1 MEKKYFKK
9 PLESLG
15 YSFVDEKMVS
25 ADYLKLRNEAFSYPF
40 ELRNLSEE
48 EIIRLERNNNF
59 CPQWSDFFVG
69 PDFDVS
75 LVRNCT
81 FYGLIRMGNLQRF
94 FLSYSDLS
102 LPVGLYSSRIINC
115 DFGDNVVIDQVAY
128 MANYVVGNEVML
140 VNINELVTSE
150 TARFGNGILKGDEEE
165 DKRIWLELC
174 NENQGRK
181 ILPFDGMLPGDA
193 YLWTRNRHDL
203 ALQDAYKKLTDNAF
217 DRKNGLFGR
226 IGNHTIIKNTRSIK
240 DALIGSNAYI
250 KGANKIKNV
259 TIHSGP
265 EGHTQ
270 IGEGC
275 EIVNGIVGFGCRIFY
290 GVKAVR
296 FILGDH
302 AQLKYGA
309 RLINSYLGFNSTIS
323 CCEVLN
329 ALIFPNHEQHH
340 NNSFLCSA
348 LLMGQSN
355 LAAGATIGSNHNSR
369 AADGELEI
377 GRGFWPGLC
386 VSIKHPSKFSSYC
399 ILVKGDYPAEL
410 NIQLPFSLVSND
422 LHNNELRIL
431 PAYWFLHNQYALE
444 RNAWKYGQR
453 NKRTATI
460 QAIDFDYLAPD
471 TVAELFFGKLIL
483 SEIIMNT
490 LLDKRLISIEKIIDG
505 SFSFEEIT
513 AKIESELSFYLPQAE
528 NGKRPVRILKINEAH
543 KAYTNAIIFY
553 GARALFHI
561 LQKAQIDGRLMEIC
575 AVLPTYDFEKYKWL
589 NIGGQLIREVSVQD
603 LYDRLKRNEI
613 QSWEEVHQFYVEE
626 GNKYA
631 GLKEQ
636 DALLALS
643 EVTATSF
650 KRWNIA
656 FLVDILGQFKDI
668 IEIFQTQFI
677 RSRKKDFDNPFRLMM
692 YENEQEMEA
701 VLGSIEKDSF
711 IKNKMLEWDHLK
723 QQVALLVDELN
734 NQSRAI

>member
-1 MEKKYFKK
+1 MEKKYFIK
-9 PLESLG
+9 PLEFLG
-15 YSFVDEKMVS
+15 YTFRDEKMTPS
-25 ADYLKLRNEAFSYPF
+25 EQLKLRNEAFSYPY
-40 ELRNLSEE
+40 ELRNLSVD
-48 EIIRLERNNNF
+48 EIMILERNNNF
-59 CPQWSDFFVG
+59 CPKWSDVYVG

-75 LVRNCT
+75 LVRHCT
-81 FYGLIRMGNLQRF
+81 FYGLIRIGNLQKL
-94 FLSYSDLS
+94 FLSFSDLS
-102 LPVGLYSSRIINC
+102 LPVGLYNSKVINC

-128 MANYVVGNEVML
+128 IANYVIGNEVIL
-140 VNINELVTSE
+140 FNINELVTSE
-150 TARFGNGILKGDEEE
+150 TARFGNGILRDEEEE

-181 ILPFDGMLPGDA
+181 ILPYDGMLPGDA
-193 YLWTRNRHDL
+193 YLWTRNRHDV
-203 ALQDAYKKLTDNAF
+203 ALQEAFIKLTDHAF
-217 DRKNGLFGR
+217 DKKNGIFGR
-226 IGNHTIIKNTRSIK
+226 IGNHTVIKNTRSIK

-259 TIHSGP
+259 TIHSGM

-422 LHNNELRIL
+422 LQNNELRIL
-431 PAYWFLHNQYALE
+431 PAYWFIYNQYALE
-444 RNAWKYGQR
+444 RNAWKYGKR

-460 QAIDFDYLAPD
+460 QAIDYDYLAPD
-471 TVAELFFGKLIL
+471 TVAELFNGKLML
-483 SEIIMNT
+483 WEIMMNSPIS
-490 LLDKRLISIEKIIDG
+490 KRLIPLEKIMDG
-505 SFSFEEIT
+505 KFRYDEIR
-513 AKIESELSFYLPQAE
+513 AIIGSEPAFYLPQAE
-528 NGKRPVRILKINEAH
+528 NGKRSVRILKINEAYQ
-543 KAYTNAIIFY
+543 AYTNAIIFY

-561 LQKAQIDGRLMEIC
+561 LQKAQKEDRLLEIC
-575 AVLPTYDFEKYKWL
+575 AALPTYDFEKYKWL
-589 NIGGQLIREVSVQD
+589 NIGGQLIREVSIKK
-603 LYDRLKRNEI
+603 LYDKLKKNEI
-613 QSWEEVHQFYVEE
+613 KGWDEVHQFYIEE
-626 GNKYA
+626 GEKYA

-636 DALLALS
+636 DALLALC
-643 EVTATSF
+643 EVSKTSF
-650 KRWNIA
+650 KNWDIA
-656 FLVDILGQFKDI
+656 FLVDILCQFKDV
-668 IEIFQTQFI
+668 IEIFQIQFV

-692 YENEQEMEA
+692 YENEQEMQA
-701 VLGSIEKDSF
+701 VLGNIENDPF
-711 IKNKMLEWDHLK
+711 IKNKMMEWDHLK
-723 QQVALLVDELN
+723 HQVARLVSELEN
-734 NQSRAI
+734 LSGVI

>member
-1 MEKKYFKK
+1 
-9 PLESLG
+9 
-15 YSFVDEKMVS
+15 
-25 ADYLKLRNEAFSYPF
+25 
-40 ELRNLSEE
+40 
-48 EIIRLERNNNF
+48 
-59 CPQWSDFFVG
+59 
-69 PDFDVS
+69 
-75 LVRNCT
+75 
-81 FYGLIRMGNLQRF
+81 
-94 FLSYSDLS
+94 
-102 LPVGLYSSRIINC
+102 
-115 DFGDNVVIDQVAY
+115 

-193 YLWTRNRHDL
+193 YLWTRNRHDV
-203 ALQDAYKKLTDNAF
+203 ALQNAYKKLTDNAF
-217 DRKNGLFGR
+217 DKKNGIFGR

-259 TIHSGP
+259 TIHSGS

-483 SEIIMNT
+483 SEVIME
-490 LLDKRLISIEKIIDG
+490 RCH
-505 SFSFEEIT
+505 
-513 AKIESELSFYLPQAE
+513 
-528 NGKRPVRILKINEAH
+528 VR
-543 KAYTNAIIFY
+543 
-553 GARALFHI
+553 
-561 LQKAQIDGRLMEIC
+561 
-575 AVLPTYDFEKYKWL
+575 V
-589 NIGGQLIREVSVQD
+589 
-603 LYDRLKRNEI
+603 
-613 QSWEEVHQFYVEE
+613 
-626 GNKYA
+626 
-631 GLKEQ
+631 
-636 DALLALS
+636 
-643 EVTATSF
+643 
-650 KRWNIA
+650 
-656 FLVDILGQFKDI
+656 
-668 IEIFQTQFI
+668 
-677 RSRKKDFDNPFRLMM
+677 
-692 YENEQEMEA
+692 
-701 VLGSIEKDSF
+701 
-711 IKNKMLEWDHLK
+711 
-723 QQVALLVDELN
+723 
-734 NQSRAI
+734 